1 MFQARETAH
10 LRSCSTR
17 IVNLQREH
25 ETNIIPD
32 TGSVSV
38 VHHVCAT
45 RMICC
50 CCSAAE
56 LCLTLC
62 YPLDCSP
69 PGFSVHEI
77 SQAII
82 LEWVTISS
90 FRGSSPSRD
99 QTHIFCIAGRF
110 FTTEP
115 AEKLHLTWW
124 KPIFA
129 ILTLYKIYSEHITF
143 SFASLLKEK
152 VSPTSGDFYDKW
164 EPMRIVGEKWYFLTW
179 SLIFWQSYDTL
190 LSISVT
196 CGHKVLW
203 YTGGGWGRSQAS
215 SGFHPSLLQH
225 RLLSYF

>member
-17 IVNLQREH
+17 ILNLQREH

-32 TGSVSV
+32 TGSGSV
-38 VHHVCAT
+38 VHHVCAI

-110 FTTEP
+110 FTIWITREAP
-115 AEKLHLTWW
+115 VDWTVVLQKLCPSPNTWNLW
-124 KPIFA
+124 MWA
-129 ILTLYKIYSEHITF
+129 CLGRGSLHI
-143 SFASLLKEK
+143 
-152 VSPTSGDFYDKW
+152 
-164 EPMRIVGEKWYFLTW
+164 
-179 SLIFWQSYDTL
+179 
-190 LSISVT
+190 
-196 CGHKVLW
+196 
-203 YTGGGWGRSQAS
+203 
-215 SGFHPSLLQH
+215 
-225 RLLSYF
+225 